1 MGFFLLFTDFYGF
14 FQLNFSLLIFS
25 ILFDNSHLFFLFQ
38 NETDTSTSNKD
49 LTLIYEEKVSPNKEY
64 ISNKKDIVHYT
75 IKIYQEDKNKVYV
88 YAESNSLVFENTNY
102 SVDYNQKLSKE
113 DIQIKWITLS
123 GSTEP
128 KENDQLGLANVKII
142 KDGSVVNEKV
152 ISFVGKG
159 VKAIT
164 DVIG

>member
-1 MGFFLLFTDFYGF
+1 MK
-14 FQLNFSLLIFS
+14 SKRMIVVVVSS
-25 ILFDNSHLFFLFQ
+25 IVLCLCLFFIFQ
-38 NETDTSTSNKD
+38 IEKDTSTSNKD
-49 LTLIYEEKVSPNKEY
+49 LTLIYEETVSPNKKY
-64 ISNKKDIVHYT
+64 VSNKKDIVHYT
-75 IKIYQEDKNKVYV
+75 IKIYQEDKNTVQV
-88 YAESNSLVFENTNY
+88 HAESNSPIFENTNY

-113 DIQIKWITLS
+113 GIQIKWMTLS

-128 KENDQLGLANVKII
+128 KKNDQLGLANVKIL

>member
-1 MGFFLLFTDFYGF
+1 MK
-14 FQLNFSLLIFS
+14 SKRMIVVVVSS
-25 ILFDNSHLFFLFQ
+25 IVLCLCLFFIFQ
-38 NETDTSTSNKD
+38 IEKDTSTSNKD

-64 ISNKKDIVHYT
+64 VSNKKDIVHYT

-88 YAESNSLVFENTNY
+88 YAESNSPIFENTNY
-102 SVDYNQKLSKE
+102 RVDYKQKISKE
-113 DIQIKWITLS
+113 DIQIKWMALS

-128 KENDQLGLANVKII
+128 KKSDQLGLANVKIL

>member
-1 MGFFLLFTDFYGF
+1 MKSKRMIVVAVSSIVLFL
-14 FQLNFSLLIFS
+14 S
-25 ILFDNSHLFFLFQ
+25 LFFIFQ

-64 ISNKKDIVHYT
+64 VSNK
-75 IKIYQEDKNKVYV
+75 IKIYQEDKNTIYV
-88 YAESNSLVFENTNY
+88 YAESNSPVFENTNY
-102 SVDYNQKLSKE
+102 SVDYNQKISKE
-113 DIQIKWITLS
+113 DIQIKWMTLS

-128 KENDQLGLANVKII
+128 KENDQLGLANVKIL

-152 ISFVGKG
+152 ISFVSKG
-159 VKAIT
+159 VKTIT

>member
-1 MGFFLLFTDFYGF
+1 MK
-14 FQLNFSLLIFS
+14 SKRIIVVVVSS
-25 ILFDNSHLFFLFQ
+25 IVLCLCLFFIFQ
-38 NETDTSTSNKD
+38 IEKDTSTSNKD
-49 LTLIYEEKVSPNKEY
+49 LTLIYEETVSPNKKY
-64 ISNKKDIVHYT
+64 VSNKKDIVDYT
-75 IKIYQEDKNKVYV
+75 IKIYQEDKNTVQV
-88 YAESNSLVFENTNY
+88 HAESNSPVFENTNY

-113 DIQIKWITLS
+113 DIQIKWMTLS

-128 KENDQLGLANVKII
+128 KKNDQLGLANVKIL

>member
-1 MGFFLLFTDFYGF
+1 MK
-14 FQLNFSLLIFS
+14 SKRMIVVVVSS
-25 ILFDNSHLFFLFQ
+25 IVLCLCLFFIFQ

-49 LTLIYEEKVSPNKEY
+49 LTLIYEETVSPNKKY
-64 ISNKKDIVHYT
+64 VSNKKDIVHYT
-75 IKIYQEDKNKVYV
+75 IKIYQEDKNTVQV
-88 YAESNSLVFENTNY
+88 HAESNSPIFENTNY

-113 DIQIKWITLS
+113 DIQIKWMTLS
-123 GSTEP
+123 GSTEA
-128 KENDQLGLANVKII
+128 KKSDQLGLANVKIL
-142 KDGSVVNEKV
+142 KDGSVFNEKV

>member
-1 MGFFLLFTDFYGF
+1 MK
-14 FQLNFSLLIFS
+14 SKRIIVVVVSS
-25 ILFDNSHLFFLFQ
+25 IVLCLCLFFIFQ
-38 NETDTSTSNKD
+38 IEKDTSTSNED
-49 LTLIYEEKVSPNKEY
+49 LTLIYEETVSPNKEY
-64 ISNKKDIVHYT
+64 VSNKKDIVHYT

-88 YAESNSLVFENTNY
+88 YAESNSPIFENTNY
-102 SVDYNQKLSKE
+102 RVDYKQKISKE
-113 DIQIKWITLS
+113 DIQIKWMTLS

-128 KENDQLGLANVKII
+128 KKSDQLGLANVKIL

>member
-1 MGFFLLFTDFYGF
+1 MK
-14 FQLNFSLLIFS
+14 SKRMIVVVVSS
-25 ILFDNSHLFFLFQ
+25 IVLCLSLFFIFQ
-38 NETDTSTSNKD
+38 DETDTSHLSKV
-49 LTLIYEEKVSPNKEY
+49 YEESVSPNKEY
-64 ISNKKDIVHYT
+64 VSEKKDIVHYT
-75 IKIYQEDKNKVYV
+75 IKVYQDDDYTVYV
-88 YAESNSLVFENTNY
+88 YVNSNSLVFENTNY

-123 GSTEP
+123 GSTEA
-128 KENDQLGLANVKII
+128 KKSDQLGLANVKIL

>member
-1 MGFFLLFTDFYGF
+1 MK
-14 FQLNFSLLIFS
+14 SKRMIVVVVSS
-25 ILFDNSHLFFLFQ
+25 IVLCLSLFFIFQ

-64 ISNKKDIVHYT
+64 VSNKNDIVHYT
-75 IKIYQEDKNKVYV
+75 IKIYQEDDYTVYV
-88 YAESNSLVFENTNY
+88 YVNSNSPVFENTNY

-113 DIQIKWITLS
+113 DIQIKWMTLS

-128 KENDQLGLANVKII
+128 KENDQLGLANVKIL

-152 ISFVGKG
+152 ISFVSKG
-159 VKAIT
+159 VKTIT

>member
-1 MGFFLLFTDFYGF
+1 MKSKRIIVVVVSSVVLCL
-14 FQLNFSLLIFS
+14 S
-25 ILFDNSHLFFLFQ
+25 LFFIFQ
-38 NETDTSTSNKD
+38 NETDTSISNKD
-49 LTLIYEEKVSPNKEY
+49 LTLIYEETVSPNKEY
-64 ISNKKDIVHYT
+64 VSNKKDIVYYT
-75 IKIYQEDKNKVYV
+75 IKIYQEDKNKVQV
-88 YAESNSLVFENTNY
+88 YAESNSPVFENTNY

-113 DIQIKWITLS
+113 DIQIKWMTLS

-128 KENDQLGLANVKII
+128 KENDQLGLANVKIL

>member
-1 MGFFLLFTDFYGF
+1 MK
-14 FQLNFSLLIFS
+14 SKRMIVVVVSS
-25 ILFDNSHLFFLFQ
+25 IVLCLYLFFIFQ
-38 NETDTSTSNKD
+38 IEKDTSTSNKD

-64 ISNKKDIVHYT
+64 VSNKNDIVHYT

-88 YAESNSLVFENTNY
+88 YAESNSPVFENTNY
-102 SVDYNQKLSKE
+102 RVDYKQKISKE
-113 DIQIKWITLS
+113 DIQIKWMTLS

-128 KENDQLGLANVKII
+128 KKNDQLGLANVKIL
-142 KDGSVVNEKV
+142 KDGSVFNEKV

>member
-1 MGFFLLFTDFYGF
+1 MKSKRIIVVVVSSVVLCL
-14 FQLNFSLLIFS
+14 S
-25 ILFDNSHLFFLFQ
+25 LFFIFQ
-38 NETDTSTSNKD
+38 NETDTSISNKD
-49 LTLIYEEKVSPNKEY
+49 LTLIYD
-64 ISNKKDIVHYT
+64 KKDIVHYT

-88 YAESNSLVFENTNY
+88 YAESNSPVFENTNY

-113 DIQIKWITLS
+113 DIQIKWMTLS

-128 KENDQLGLANVKII
+128 KKNDRLGLANVKIL

>member
-1 MGFFLLFTDFYGF
+1 MK
-14 FQLNFSLLIFS
+14 SKRMIVVVVSS
-25 ILFDNSHLFFLFQ
+25 IVLCLCLFFIFQ
-38 NETDTSTSNKD
+38 IEKDTSTSNED
-49 LTLIYEEKVSPNKEY
+49 LTLIYEETVSPNKEY
-64 ISNKKDIVHYT
+64 VSNKKDIVHFS
-75 IKIYQEDKNKVYV
+75 IKIYQEDKNKVQV
-88 YAESNSLVFENTNY
+88 YAESNSPVFENTNY

-113 DIQIKWITLS
+113 DIQIKWMTLS

-128 KENDQLGLANVKII
+128 KKNDQLGLANVKIL

-159 VKAIT
+159 VKAIR

>member
-1 MGFFLLFTDFYGF
+1 MK
-14 FQLNFSLLIFS
+14 SKRMIVVVVSS
-25 ILFDNSHLFFLFQ
+25 IVLCLCLFFIFQ

-64 ISNKKDIVHYT
+64 VSEKKDIVHYT
-75 IKIYQEDKNKVYV
+75 IKIYQEDKNTVQV
-88 YAESNSLVFENTNY
+88 HAESNSPIFENTNY
-102 SVDYNQKLSKE
+102 RVDYNQKLSKE
-113 DIQIKWITLS
+113 DIQIKWMTLS

-128 KENDQLGLANVKII
+128 KKNDQLGLANINI
-142 KDGSVVNEKV
+142 LKDGSVVNEKV

>member
-1 MGFFLLFTDFYGF
+1 MKSKRMIVVAVSSIVLFL
-14 FQLNFSLLIFS
+14 S
-25 ILFDNSHLFFLFQ
+25 LFFIFQ

-64 ISNKKDIVHYT
+64 VSNKNDIVHYT

-88 YAESNSLVFENTNY
+88 YAESNSPIFENTNY
-102 SVDYNQKLSKE
+102 RVDYKQKISKE
-113 DIQIKWITLS
+113 DIQIKWMTLS

-128 KENDQLGLANVKII
+128 KKSDQLGLANVKIL

>member
-1 MGFFLLFTDFYGF
+1 MK
-14 FQLNFSLLIFS
+14 SKRMIVVVVSS
-25 ILFDNSHLFFLFQ
+25 IVLCLCLFFIFQ
-38 NETDTSTSNKD
+38 IEKDTSTSNKD

-64 ISNKKDIVHYT
+64 VSNKKDIVHYT
-75 IKIYQEDKNKVYV
+75 IKIYQEDKNTVQV
-88 YAESNSLVFENTNY
+88 HAESNSPIFENTNY
-102 SVDYNQKLSKE
+102 RVDYNQKISKE
-113 DIQIKWITLS
+113 DIQIKWMTLS
-123 GSTEP
+123 GST
-128 KENDQLGLANVKII
+128 KAKKNDQIGLANVKIL

>member
-1 MGFFLLFTDFYGF
+1 MK
-14 FQLNFSLLIFS
+14 SKRMIVVVVVVSS
-25 ILFDNSHLFFLFQ
+25 IVLCLSLFFIFQ
-38 NETDTSTSNKD
+38 NETDTSHLSKV
-49 LTLIYEEKVSPNKEY
+49 YEESVSPNKEY
-64 ISNKKDIVHYT
+64 VSNKNDIVHYT

-88 YAESNSLVFENTNY
+88 YAESNSPVFENTNY

-113 DIQIKWITLS
+113 DIQIKWMTLS

-128 KENDQLGLANVKII
+128 KENDQLGLANVKIL
-142 KDGSVVNEKV
+142 KDGSVVNEKA

-159 VKAIT
+159 VKTIT

>member
-1 MGFFLLFTDFYGF
+1 MK
-14 FQLNFSLLIFS
+14 SKRIIVVVVSS
-25 ILFDNSHLFFLFQ
+25 IVLCLCLFFIFQ
-38 NETDTSTSNKD
+38 IEKDTSISNED
-49 LTLIYEEKVSPNKEY
+49 LTLIYEETVSPNKKY
-64 ISNKKDIVHYT
+64 VSNKKDIVHYT

-88 YAESNSLVFENTNY
+88 YAESNSPVFENTNY

-113 DIQIKWITLS
+113 DIQIKWMTLS
-123 GSTEP
+123 GSTEA
-128 KENDQLGLANVKII
+128 KKSDQLGLANVKIL

>member
-1 MGFFLLFTDFYGF
+1 MKSKRIIVVVVSSVVLCL
-14 FQLNFSLLIFS
+14 S
-25 ILFDNSHLFFLFQ
+25 LFFIFQ
-38 NETDTSTSNKD
+38 NETDTSISNKD
-49 LTLIYEEKVSPNKEY
+49 LTLIYEETVSPNKEY
-64 ISNKKDIVHYT
+64 VSNKKDIVHYT
-75 IKIYQEDKNKVYV
+75 IKIYQEDKNKVQV
-88 YAESNSLVFENTNY
+88 YAESNSVFENTNY

-113 DIQIKWITLS
+113 DIQIKWMTFS

-128 KENDQLGLANVKII
+128 KENDQLGLANVKIL

>member
-1 MGFFLLFTDFYGF
+1 MK
-14 FQLNFSLLIFS
+14 SKRIIVVVVSS
-25 ILFDNSHLFFLFQ
+25 IVLCLCLFFIFQ
-38 NETDTSTSNKD
+38 IEKDTSISNED
-49 LTLIYEEKVSPNKEY
+49 LTLIYEETVSPNKKY
-64 ISNKKDIVHYT
+64 VSNKKDIVHYT
-75 IKIYQEDKNKVYV
+75 IKIYQEDKNTVCV
-88 YAESNSLVFENTNY
+88 YAESNSPVFENTNY

-113 DIQIKWITLS
+113 DIQIKWMTLS

-128 KENDQLGLANVKII
+128 KENDQLGLANVKIL

>member
-1 MGFFLLFTDFYGF
+1 MK
-14 FQLNFSLLIFS
+14 SKRMIVVVVSS
-25 ILFDNSHLFFLFQ
+25 IVLCLCLFFIFQ
-38 NETDTSTSNKD
+38 IEKDT
-49 LTLIYEEKVSPNKEY
+49 VSPNKKY
-64 ISNKKDIVHYT
+64 VSNKKDIVHYT

-88 YAESNSLVFENTNY
+88 YAESNSPVFENTNY
-102 SVDYNQKLSKE
+102 SVDYNQKISKK
-113 DIQIKWITLS
+113 DIQIKWMTLS

-128 KENDQLGLANVKII
+128 KKNDQLGLANVKIL

>member
-1 MGFFLLFTDFYGF
+1 MK
-14 FQLNFSLLIFS
+14 SKRIIVVVVSS
-25 ILFDNSHLFFLFQ
+25 IVLCLCLFFIFQ
-38 NETDTSTSNKD
+38 IEKDTSTSNKD
-49 LTLIYEEKVSPNKEY
+49 LTLIYEETVSPNKKY
-64 ISNKKDIVHYT
+64 VSNKKDIVHYT
-75 IKIYQEDKNKVYV
+75 IKIYQEDKNTVQV
-88 YAESNSLVFENTNY
+88 HAELNSPVFENTNY

-113 DIQIKWITLS
+113 DIQIKWMTLS

-128 KENDQLGLANVKII
+128 KKNDQLGLANVKIL

>member
-1 MGFFLLFTDFYGF
+1 MKSKRIIVVVVSSVVLCL
-14 FQLNFSLLIFS
+14 S
-25 ILFDNSHLFFLFQ
+25 LFFIFQ
-38 NETDTSTSNKD
+38 NETDTS
-49 LTLIYEEKVSPNKEY
+49 

-75 IKIYQEDKNKVYV
+75 IKIYQEDKNKVQV
-88 YAESNSLVFENTNY
+88 YAESNSPVFENTNY

-113 DIQIKWITLS
+113 DIQIKWMTLS

-128 KENDQLGLANVKII
+128 KKNDRLGLANVKIL